1 MKRLART
8 PAKSFSLRTRVE
20 ESEIVGYSQLGATNL
35 NWGSMTRWKT
45 RGVGF
50 GLLAGA
56 CIALLDGVSIL
67 NATPALADDTDY
79 TALVLGHAFLPQ
91 PDSTYMQEV
100 IGTYVDPTSP
110 FSGEPTYNIV
120 GSPVS
125 VFTPETDYN
134 SGLTQGVTD
143 LDQAISQQLA
153 TNPDADLVIAGYSMS
168 TSIQTQEMINLAAAG
183 APDIS
188 GLKFVL
194 AEDVNS
200 PDGGIFTRF
209 PGIGGVT
216 LPATPVDTPYTTD
229 IYSIEYSGASDFP
242 QYANNIYA
250 DLNAADGYI
259 DLHPYLL
266 TGWPA
271 YFTPAELAGAVP
283 ELTSGSGNTD
293 YFLIPTQ
300 DLPLLN
306 GLRDAPGAPSV
317 SADLLQPDMRVL
329 VDLGYNWT
337 GDANV
342 VTPAVFTSP
351 DIDTTAVDSYL
362 AAGADQGMIAALVDV
377 GILPQSDLAG
387 LSDLYPY
394 VPDVADLQSGA
405 LTNDALASMDATE
418 SANLLASDLANSSS
432 PLASEL
438 SAYLPGVA
446 TGLADFFQ
454 NSAGLL
460 SF

>member
-1 MKRLART
+1 MTPWTAR
-8 PAKSFSLRTRVE
+8 
-20 ESEIVGYSQLGATNL
+20 GLGL
-35 NWGSMTRWKT
+35 
-45 RGVGF
+45 

-56 CIALLDGVSIL
+56 CACL
-67 NATPALADDTDY
+67 NAAPAWADDAATVPPDY

-91 PDSTYMQEV
+91 PDPTYMQEV

-110 FSGEPTYNIV
+110 FTGEPTYNIV

-125 VFTPETDYN
+125 VFSPETDYA

-143 LDQAISQQLA
+143 LDQAITQQL
-153 TNPDADLVIAGYSMS
+153 NEGNDNLVIVGYSMS
-168 TSIQTQEMINLAAAG
+168 TSIETQEMINLAAAAGG
-183 APDIS
+183 APDTD

-200 PDGGIFTRF
+200 PNGGIFTRL

-216 LPATPVDTPYTTD
+216 LPATPADTPYTTD

-242 QYANNIYA
+242 QYANNIYS
-250 DLNAADGYI
+250 DLNAVDGYI

-266 TGWPA
+266 TGWPP
-271 YFTPAELAGAVP
+271 YFNPDELAGAVAQP
-283 ELTSGSGNTD
+283 TSDADVATS

-300 DLPLLN
+300 DLPLLE
-306 GLRDAPGAPSV
+306 GLRGAPGAPSV
-317 SADLLQPDMRVL
+317 LADLIQPDMRVL

-337 GDANV
+337 GDADV
-342 VTPAVFTSP
+342 VTPAQWTSP
-351 DIDTTAVDSYL
+351 DIDMTAVDSYL
-362 AAGADQGMIAALVDV
+362 AAGADQGMIAALVDM

-394 VPDVADLQSGA
+394 VPDVSDLQTGA
-405 LTNDALASMDATE
+405 LTNDAMAALDATASLNALTADLAS
-418 SANLLASDLANSSS
+418 SSS

-446 TGLADFFQ
+446 TELAAFFQ
-454 NSAGLL
+454 SAASLL

>member
-1 MKRLART
+1 L
-8 PAKSFSLRTRVE
+8 
-20 ESEIVGYSQLGATNL
+20 
-35 NWGSMTRWKT
+35 
-45 RGVGF
+45 

-56 CIALLDGVSIL
+56 CACL
-67 NATPALADDTDY
+67 NAAPAWADDAAPDY

-91 PDSTYMQEV
+91 PDATYMQEV
-100 IGTYVDPTSP
+100 IDTYVHPTST
-110 FSGEPTYNIV
+110 FAGEPTYNIV

-125 VFTPETDYN
+125 VFTPETDYA

-143 LDQAISQQLA
+143 LDQAITQQLA
-153 TNPDADLVIAGYSMS
+153 ANPDADLVIAGYSMS
-168 TSIQTQEMINLAAAG
+168 TAIQTQEMINLAAAG
-183 APDIS
+183 APDTD

-194 AEDVNS
+194 AEDLNS
-200 PDGGIFTRF
+200 PDGGIFTRL

-216 LPATPVDTPYTTD
+216 LPPTPADTPYTTD

-250 DLNAADGYI
+250 DLNAVDGYI

-271 YFTPAELAGAVP
+271 YFNPDELAGAVAQP
-283 ELTSGSGNTD
+283 TSDADVATS

-300 DLPLLN
+300 DLPLLE
-306 GLRDAPGAPSV
+306 GLRGVPGAPSAF
-317 SADLLQPDMRVL
+317 ADLIQPDMRVL

-342 VTPAVFTSP
+342 VTPAVWTSP
-351 DIDTTAVDSYL
+351 DIDTTAIDSYL
-362 AAGADQGMIAALVDV
+362 AAGADQGMIAALVDL
-377 GILPQSDLAG
+377 GILPQSDLSD

-394 VPDVADLQSGA
+394 VPDVSDLQTGA
-405 LTNDALASMDATE
+405 LTNDAMAALDATASLNALTADLAS
-418 SANLLASDLANSSS
+418 SSS

-438 SAYLPGVA
+438 STYLPGAA
-446 TGLADFFQ
+446 TELADFFQ
-454 NSAGLL
+454 SSLGFL

>member
-1 MKRLART
+1 MSPWTAR
-8 PAKSFSLRTRVE
+8 
-20 ESEIVGYSQLGATNL
+20 GLGL
-35 NWGSMTRWKT
+35 
-45 RGVGF
+45 

-56 CIALLDGVSIL
+56 CACL
-67 NATPALADDTDY
+67 NAAPAWADETPDY
-79 TALVLGHAFLPQ
+79 TALVLGHALLPQ
-91 PDSTYMQEV
+91 PDPTYMQEV
-100 IGTYVDPTSP
+100 IDTYVDPTSP
-110 FSGEPTYNIV
+110 FSGQPIYNIV

-143 LDQAISQQLA
+143 LNQAIMQQL
-153 TNPDADLVIAGYSMS
+153 NEGHDNLVIAGYSMS
-168 TSIQTQEMINLAAAG
+168 TSVETQELINLASAAGG
-183 APDIS
+183 APDTA

-194 AEDVNS
+194 AENLNS
-200 PDGGIFTRF
+200 PDGGIFTRL

-216 LPATPVDTPYTTD
+216 LPATPADTPYTTD

-250 DLNAADGYI
+250 DFNAADGYI
-259 DLHPYLL
+259 NLHPYLL

-271 YFTPAELAGAVP
+271 YFNPDELAGAVAQP
-283 ELTSGSGNTD
+283 TSDADVATS

-300 DLPLLN
+300 DLPLLD
-306 GLRDAPGAPSV
+306 GLRDAPGAPSAY
-317 SADLLQPDMRVL
+317 ADLIQPGMRVL

-337 GDANV
+337 GDANI
-342 VTPAVFTSP
+342 VTPAVWTSP
-351 DIDTTAVDSYL
+351 NIDTTAVDSYL
-362 AAGADQGMIAALVDV
+362 AAGADQGMIASLVDM

-394 VPDVADLQSGA
+394 VPDVSDLQTGA
-405 LTNDALASMDATE
+405 LTNDAMAALDATASLNALTADLAS
-418 SANLLASDLANSSS
+418 SSS
-432 PLASEL
+432 PFASEL
-438 SAYLPGVA
+438 SAYLPGMA

-454 NSAGLL
+454 SAAGLL

>member
-1 MKRLART
+1 MSPWTAR
-8 PAKSFSLRTRVE
+8 SL
-20 ESEIVGYSQLGATNL
+20 GL
-35 NWGSMTRWKT
+35 
-45 RGVGF
+45 

-56 CIALLDGVSIL
+56 CACL
-67 NATPALADDTDY
+67 NAAPAVADDTPTDY
-79 TALVLGHAFLPQ
+79 TALVLGHALLPQ
-91 PDSTYMQEV
+91 PDATYMQEM

-110 FSGEPTYNIV
+110 FAGQPTYNVV

-134 SGLTQGVTD
+134 TGLSQGVTD
-143 LDQAISQQLA
+143 LDNAITQQLA
-153 TNPDADLVIAGYSMS
+153 AGNDNLVIAGYSMS
-168 TSIQTQEMINLAAAG
+168 TSIETQEMINLAATAGG
-183 APDIS
+183 APDTS
-188 GLKFVL
+188 GLKFIL
-194 AEDVNS
+194 AEDLNS
-200 PDGGIFTRF
+200 PNGGIFTRL

-216 LPATPVDTPYTTD
+216 LPSTPPDTPYTTD

-242 QYANNIYA
+242 QYANNMYA

-271 YFTPAELAGAVP
+271 YFNPDELAGAVQEP
-283 ELTSGSGNTD
+283 TSVAGNTD

-306 GLRDAPGAPSV
+306 DLRPEPGAPSAY
-317 SADLLQPDMRVL
+317 ADLIQPDMRVL
-329 VDLGYNWT
+329 VDLGYNWQ

-342 VTPAVFTSP
+342 DTPAVWTSP

-362 AAGADQGMIAALVDV
+362 AAGADQGMIASLVDM
-377 GILPQSDLAG
+377 GMLPQSDLTG

-394 VPDVADLQSGA
+394 VPDVSDLQLGA
-405 LTNDALASMDATE
+405 LSNNTLAALDAST
-418 SANLLASDLANSSS
+418 SAQLLATDLANSTN
-432 PLASEL
+432 PFITEFGT
-438 SAYLPGVA
+438 YLPSIANGMA
-446 TGLADFFQ
+446 EFFQ
-454 NSAGLL
+454 NAASSL

>member
-1 MKRLART
+1 MTPWTAR
-8 PAKSFSLRTRVE
+8 
-20 ESEIVGYSQLGATNL
+20 GLGL
-35 NWGSMTRWKT
+35 
-45 RGVGF
+45 

-56 CIALLDGVSIL
+56 CACL
-67 NATPALADDTDY
+67 NAAPAWADDAAPDY

-91 PDSTYMQEV
+91 PDPTYMQEV
-100 IGTYVDPTSP
+100 IDTYVHPTST
-110 FSGEPTYNIV
+110 FTGEPTYNIV

-125 VFTPETDYN
+125 VLTPETDYA

-143 LDQAISQQLA
+143 LDNAITQQLTA
-153 TNPDADLVIAGYSMS
+153 NPDADLVIAGYSMS
-168 TSIQTQEMINLAAAG
+168 TSIETQELINLAAAG
-183 APDIS
+183 APDTS

-194 AEDVNS
+194 AENLNS
-200 PDGGIFTRF
+200 PDGGIFTRL

-216 LPATPVDTPYTTD
+216 LPATPADTPYTTD

-250 DLNAADGYI
+250 DLNAVDGYI

-271 YFTPAELAGAVP
+271 YFNPDELAGAVVQP
-283 ELTSGSGNTD
+283 TSDADVATS

-300 DLPLLN
+300 DLPLLE
-306 GLRDAPGAPSV
+306 GLRDAPGAPSAF
-317 SADLLQPDMRVL
+317 ADLIQPDMRVL

-337 GDANV
+337 GDADV
-342 VTPAVFTSP
+342 VTPAVWTSP
-351 DIDTTAVDSYL
+351 DIDTTAIDSYL
-362 AAGADQGMIAALVDV
+362 AAGADQGMIAALVDM

-394 VPDVADLQSGA
+394 VPDVSDLQTGA
-405 LTNDALASMDATE
+405 LTNDLMASMDAT
-418 SANLLASDLANSSS
+418 ASLNALTADLAASSS

-438 SAYLPGVA
+438 SAYLPSVA
-446 TGLADFFQ
+446 TELADFFQ
-454 NSAGLL
+454 SSLGFL

>member
-1 MKRLART
+1 MTPWTAR
-8 PAKSFSLRTRVE
+8 
-20 ESEIVGYSQLGATNL
+20 GLGL
-35 NWGSMTRWKT
+35 
-45 RGVGF
+45 

-56 CIALLDGVSIL
+56 CACL
-67 NATPALADDTDY
+67 NAAPAWADDAATVPPDY

-91 PDSTYMQEV
+91 PDPTYMQEV

-110 FSGEPTYNIV
+110 FTGEPTYNIV

-125 VFTPETDYN
+125 VFSPETDYA

-143 LDQAISQQLA
+143 LDQAITQQL
-153 TNPDADLVIAGYSMS
+153 NEGNDNLVIVGYSMS
-168 TSIQTQEMINLAAAG
+168 TSIETQEMINLAAAAGG
-183 APDIS
+183 APDTD

-200 PDGGIFTRF
+200 PNGGIFTRL

-216 LPATPVDTPYTTD
+216 LPATPADTPYTTD

-242 QYANNIYA
+242 QYANNIYS
-250 DLNAADGYI
+250 DLNAVDGYI

-266 TGWPA
+266 TGWPP
-271 YFTPAELAGAVP
+271 YFNPDELAGAVAQP
-283 ELTSGSGNTD
+283 TSDADVATS

-300 DLPLLN
+300 DLPLLE
-306 GLRDAPGAPSV
+306 GLRGAPGAPSV
-317 SADLLQPDMRVL
+317 LADLIQPDMRVL

-337 GDANV
+337 GDADV
-342 VTPAVFTSP
+342 VTPAQWTSP
-351 DIDTTAVDSYL
+351 DIDMTAVDSYL
-362 AAGADQGMIAALVDV
+362 AAGADQGMIAALVDM

-394 VPDVADLQSGA
+394 VPDVSDLQTGA
-405 LTNDALASMDATE
+405 LTNDAMAALDATASLNALTADLAS
-418 SANLLASDLANSSS
+418 SSS

-438 SAYLPGVA
+438 SAYLPSVA

-454 NSAGLL
+454 SAAGLL

>member
-1 MKRLART
+1 MPHRL
-8 PAKSFSLRTRVE
+8 
-20 ESEIVGYSQLGATNL
+20 
-35 NWGSMTRWKT
+35 W
-45 RGVGF
+45 
-50 GLLAGA
+50 
-56 CIALLDGVSIL
+56 
-67 NATPALADDTDY
+67 ADDPTDY

-91 PDSTYMQEV
+91 PDATYMQEV
-100 IGTYVDPTSP
+100 IATYVDPRHH

-120 GSPVS
+120 GAPVS
-125 VFTPETDYN
+125 VYTPETDYD

-143 LDQAISQQLA
+143 LNTAIERQLA
-153 TNPDADLVIAGYSMS
+153 TNTDANLVIVGYSMS
-168 TSIQTQEMINLAAAG
+168 TSIQTQEMINLAATA
-183 APDIS
+183 
-188 GLKFVL
+188 
-194 AEDVNS
+194 
-200 PDGGIFTRF
+200 GGIPRHVWPDVRSWPRISTAPTAESSRAC

-216 LPATPVDTPYTTD
+216 LPPTPADTPYTTD

-271 YFTPAELAGAVP
+271 YFNPDELAGAVAQP
-283 ELTSGSGNTD
+283 TSDADVATS

-300 DLPLLN
+300 ELPLLN
-306 GLRDAPGAPSV
+306 DLRDAPGAPSAF
-317 SADLLQPDMRVL
+317 ADLIQPDMRVL

-342 VTPAVFTSP
+342 VTPAVYTSP

-362 AAGADQGMIAALVDV
+362 TAGADQGMIASLVDM
-377 GILPQSDLAG
+377 GILPQSDLSG

-394 VPDVADLQSGA
+394 VPDVSGLEASA
-405 LTNDALASMDATE
+405 LTNDVMAATDAT
-418 SANLLASDLANSSS
+418 ASLNALTADLAASSN

-438 SAYLPGVA
+438 SAYLPSVA
-446 TGLADFFQ
+446 TELADSFQ
-454 NSAGLL
+454 SAAGLL